1 MQTPKFPRKLD
12 GVTGAEDLPLQQ
24 VQLTPGLDKRGRVP
38 TPRLGGAGMAGHSK
52 GEKLGLLLCA
62 GLFLAGGGLWM
73 FHRATAQPDAAV
85 RRHAADPNALS
96 FTIDETTDP
105 SEALARYTKML
116 VRFAE
121 KSPGAEQ
128 LLEARLAKPVAAMT
142 LPELQL
148 LPGECQRAVED
159 HAILRAPLPPGV
171 QAELGSGV
179 VRLELAPGKV
189 LFFPLEWFKK
199 EFPELLVAKVRH

>member
-1 MQTPKFPRKLD
+1 MKDPKFPRSL
-12 GVTGAEDLPLQQ
+12 GGLPGAEDLPLQQ
-24 VQLTPGLDKRGRVP
+24 IQLTPGLDKRGRVP
-38 TPRLGGAGMAGHSK
+38 TPRGGGAGKAGLSK
-52 GEKLGLLLCA
+52 AEKLGLLLCI
-62 GLFLAGGGLWM
+62 GLFLVGGGLWV
-73 FHRATAQPDAAV
+73 FHRATAQPEVAV
-85 RRHAADPNALS
+85 RSHHVDPNALS

-116 VRFAE
+116 ARFAE
-121 KSPGAEQ
+121 KNPEAER
-128 LLEARLAKPVAAMT
+128 LLEARLSKPVAAMT

-159 HAILRAPLPPGV
+159 HAVLRAPLPPGV

-189 LFFPLEWFKK
+189 ILYPLEWFKK
-199 EFPELLVAKVRH
+199 EFPELLVAKVRR